1 MEARR
6 HRTVHQQDELG
17 PDDDP
22 YAAYLIWRAERDA
35 AAAADGDEADD
46 AGVDDPDRPKAA
58 TSAVSAIVPTGL
70 TSWVRKLAIWRRD
83 TG

>member
-1 MEARR
+1 MSASRR
-6 HRTVHQQDELG
+6 WGTTDELG

-46 AGVDDPDRPKAA
+46 AAADDPDRPKAA
-58 TSAVSAIVPTGL
+58 TAAVSAIVPTGL
-70 TSWVRKLAIWRRD
+70 TSWVRKLAIWRRNA
-83 TG
+83 G